1 VNDEILCFVV
11 DWMGECSC
19 AGFHQCKWGY
29 KNIDDLRYVIENY
42 RKANIPLET
51 IWNDIDYMDA
61 YKDFTLDPVSYTEPA
76 LRAFVDEL
84 HANGQHYILI
94 LDPGKT
100 LFCTIVK
107 DFAPKLLHDIAK
119 HSWNPLEC
127 FFSGLCEQNS

>member
-11 DWMGECSC
+11 DWMGESSC

-29 KNIDDLRYVIENY
+29 KNIDDLRYVVENY

-61 YKDFTLDPVSYTEPA
+61 YKDFTLDPVSYAEPA

-100 LFCTIVK
+100 LVSKI
-107 DFAPKLLHDIAK
+107 LLQNCSMILQQ

-127 FFSGLCEQNS
+127 FFSGVCEQNR

>member
-1 VNDEILCFVV
+1 MNDEILCFVV
-11 DWMGECSC
+11 DWMGGCSC

-29 KNIDDLRYVIENY
+29 KNIDDLRYVVENY

-61 YKDFTLDPVSYTEPA
+61 YKDFTLDPVSYAEPA

-100 LFCTIVK
+100 LFCTIFK

-119 HSWNPLEC
+119 TFLESSRML
-127 FFSGLCEQNS
+127 FFWSL